1 MTEVMRNAAAD
12 LRGASRMAVDAIA
25 GMTALVEAVHARIA
39 ERPTRLAG
47 AIVGGA
53 VNGTTSIVYKS
64 VRGVTRAVGGGIDL
78 ALAAV
83 APALGCIESSAARE
97 SVIATLNGVLG
108 DYLADSGNPLAVT
121 MQLRREGRP
130 LELTPEGIA
139 AAISLPRRKVLIL
152 VHGLCRNDRRWGRDG
167 HDHGVE
173 LARDLAYTAVY
184 LNYNTGLHVS
194 TNGRTLARMLE
205 TLVAAWPVPLEE
217 VSILAHSM
225 GGLVAR
231 SAHHYA
237 SVAGYAWPR
246 KLRKL
251 VFLGTPHHGAPLE
264 RAGQRLHLLL
274 EKTPYIAPL
283 ALLGK
288 VRSAGIT
295 DLRHGYVHEEDWNG
309 HDRFANRADLRRP
322 LPLPRRVRCYTIA
335 ASIGHASAPRR
346 DLLIGDGLVPVPSA
360 LGDHRDPR
368 LKLRFPRSHQWTA
381 RGTSHFG
388 LLSRG
393 HVYERIRDWL
403 GE

>member
-1 MTEVMRNAAAD
+1 MRNAATD
-12 LRGASRMAVDAIA
+12 LRGACRMGVDAID
-25 GMTALVEAVHARIA
+25 GITALVEAAHARIA

-64 VRGVTRAVGGGIDL
+64 VRGVTRAVGAGIDL
-78 ALAAV
+78 ALGAV
-83 APALGCIESSAARE
+83 APALGRIESSAARD
-97 SVIATLNGVLG
+97 SVIAALNGVLG
-108 DYLADSGNPLAVT
+108 DYLAETANPLAVT
-121 MQLRREGRP
+121 MQLRREGKP
-130 LELTPEGIA
+130 LELTREGLG
-139 AAISLPRRKVLIL
+139 AAIPVPRRKVLIL
-152 VHGLCRNDRRWGRDG
+152 VHGLCRSDRCWGRDG
-167 HDHGVE
+167 HDHGIE
-173 LARDLAYTAVY
+173 LSRDLAYATAY

-194 TNGRTLARMLE
+194 TNGRALAQMLE
-205 TLVAAWPVPLEE
+205 TLVAAWPVPVEE
-217 VSILAHSM
+217 ISILAHSM
-225 GGLVAR
+225 GGLVVR

-237 SVAGYAWPR
+237 SVAGHAWPR

-264 RAGQRLHLLL
+264 RAGHRLHLLL
-274 EKTPYIAPL
+274 EKTPFAEPL

-309 HDRFANRADLRRP
+309 HDRFANRADSRRP
-322 LPLPRRVRCYTIA
+322 LPLPKRVECYTIA

-368 LKLRFPRSHQWTA
+368 LKLRFPRPHQWTA

>member
-1 MTEVMRNAAAD
+1 MTGVMRNPVTD

-25 GMTALVEAVHARIA
+25 GITALVEAVHARIA

-53 VNGTTSIVYKS
+53 VTGVTSIVYRS
-64 VRGVTRAVGGGIDL
+64 VRGATRAVGAGIDL
-78 ALAAV
+78 ALGAV

-97 SVIATLNGVLG
+97 SVIAALNGVLG
-108 DYLADSGNPLAVT
+108 DYLAETGNPLAVT
-121 MQLRREGRP
+121 MRLRREGKP
-130 LELTPEGIA
+130 LELSREGLA
-139 AAISLPRRKVLIL
+139 AAIPLPRRKVLLL
-152 VHGLCRNDRRWGRDG
+152 VHGLCRNDRCWARDG

-173 LARDLAYTAVY
+173 LARDLAYTAAY

-194 TNGRTLARMLE
+194 TNGRTLAQMLE
-205 TLVAAWPVPLEE
+205 TLVASWPVPLEE

-225 GGLVAR
+225 GGLVVR
-231 SAHHYA
+231 SAHHHA
-237 SVAGYAWPR
+237 SVAGHAWPR

-251 VFLGTPHHGAPLE
+251 VFLGTPHQGAPLE
-264 RAGQRLHLLL
+264 RAGHRVDLLL
-274 EKTPYIAPL
+274 ERTPYIAPL

-309 HDRFANRADLRRP
+309 HDRFAERADSRRP
-322 LPLPRRVRCYTIA
+322 LPLPQRVRCYAIA
-335 ASIGHASAPRR
+335 AAIGHTAAPRR
-346 DLLIGDGLVPVPSA
+346 DPLIGDGLVPVRSA
-360 LGDHRDPR
+360 LGEHPDPR
-368 LKLRFPRSHQWTA
+368 LELRFPRSRRWTA

-388 LLSRG
+388 LLGRG
-393 HVYERIRDWL
+393 RVYERIRDWL

>member
-1 MTEVMRNAAAD
+1 MAEVMRNAATD
-12 LRGASRMAVDAIA
+12 LRGASRMVIDAIA
-25 GMTALVEAVHARIA
+25 GITALVEAMHTHIA
-39 ERPTRLAG
+39 EQPTRLAG
-47 AIVGGA
+47 ANLGNA
-53 VNGTTSIVYKS
+53 VNGATSLAYRS
-64 VRGVTRAVGGGIDL
+64 VRGVTRAVGGSIDL
-78 ALAAV
+78 ALGAI

-97 SVIATLNGVLG
+97 SVIAALNGVLG
-108 DYLADSGNPLAVT
+108 DYLAETGNPLAVT

-130 LELTPEGIA
+130 LELTRESLA
-139 AAISLPRRKVLIL
+139 AAIPVPSRKVLIL
-152 VHGLCRNDRRWGRDG
+152 VHGLCRNDRRRGRDG

-173 LARDLAYTAVY
+173 LGRDLAYTAAY

-194 TNGRTLARMLE
+194 TNGRALAQMLE

-225 GGLVAR
+225 GGLVVR
-231 SAHHYA
+231 SAHYYA
-237 SVAGYAWPR
+237 SVAGHAWPR
-246 KLRKL
+246 KLRKI

-264 RAGQRLHLLL
+264 RAGHWIHLLL
-274 EKTPYIAPL
+274 EKTPYTAPL

-309 HDRFANRADLRRP
+309 HDRFADRADSRRP
-322 LPLPRRVRCYTIA
+322 LHLPKRVQCYTIA
-335 ASIGHASAPRR
+335 AAIGHAAAPRR
-346 DLLIGDGLVPVPSA
+346 DLLIGDGIVPVPSA

-388 LLSRG
+388 LLSGG

-403 GE
+403 GG

>member
-1 MTEVMRNAAAD
+1 MTQVMRNAATD
-12 LRGASRMAVDAIA
+12 LRGASRMVVDAIA
-25 GMTALVEAVHARIA
+25 GITALVEAVHTHIA

-47 AIVGGA
+47 ANLGGTI
-53 VNGTTSIVYKS
+53 NGATSIVYRS
-64 VRGVTRAVGGGIDL
+64 VRGVTRAVGGSIDF
-78 ALAAV
+78 ALGAV

-97 SVIATLNGVLG
+97 AVIAALNGVLG
-108 DYLADSGNPLAVT
+108 DYLAETGNPLAVT
-121 MQLRREGRP
+121 MQLRCEGRP
-130 LELTPEGIA
+130 LELTRDGLA
-139 AAISLPRRKVLIL
+139 AAIPVPGRKVLIL

-173 LARDLAYTAVY
+173 LARDLAYTTAY

-194 TNGRTLARMLE
+194 TNGRTLAQMLE

-217 VSILAHSM
+217 LSILAHSM
-225 GGLVAR
+225 GGLVVR

-237 SVAGYAWPR
+237 SMAGHAWPR

-264 RAGQRLHLLL
+264 RAGHWVHLLL
-274 EKTPYIAPL
+274 EKTPYTAPL

-295 DLRHGYVHEEDWNG
+295 DLRHGYVHEDDWNG
-309 HDRFANRADLRRP
+309 HDRFANRADSRRP
-322 LPLPRRVRCYTIA
+322 LPLPKRVQCYTIA
-335 ASIGHASAPRR
+335 AAIGQATAPRR